1 MEFAFAIPVIAVAL
15 LFWWFTRKP
24 KRKGPSPVPAN
35 VTRLLANQVR
45 YYRQLDKKEQS
56 RFASEVKSFLEQVT
70 IEGVGIAVEDV
81 DKVLIAASAVIP
93 IFYFPGWRYRNLT
106 NVIVYPDTFDEQYQF
121 EGDRRHIMGM
131 VGSGAL
137 NGQMLLSRSAL
148 RAGFADNGGKSNT
161 AIHEFVHLVDK
172 SDGSVDGLPESLLH
186 NSYSL
191 PWLKVMH
198 EEIRR
203 IETGQSDI
211 NPYAAMNQAEFLA
224 VVSEYFFE
232 RPDLMQEHHPELFHL
247 LTEMFN
253 QPARSDPAAAPRSAA
268 SNG

>member
-1 MEFAFAIPVIAVAL
+1 MEFAIPVIVVAL
-15 LFWWFTRKP
+15 LFWWFNRKP
-24 KRKGPSPVPAN
+24 KRKGPSPVPA
-35 VTRLLANQVR
+35 RLIPLLENNVR
-45 YYRQLDKKEQS
+45 YYQQLEKSEQERFSAEVS
-56 RFASEVKSFLEQVT
+56 RFLEQVT
-70 IEGVGIAVEDV
+70 VEGVGATVTDL
-81 DKVLIAASAVIP
+81 DKVLIASSAVIP

-106 NVIVYPDTFDEQYQF
+106 NVILYPDTFDEQYQF
-121 EGDRRHIMGM
+121 EGERRNIMGM

-137 NGQMLLSRSAL
+137 NGQMLLSQSAL
-148 RAGFADNGGKSNT
+148 RAGFSDHGGKSNT

-172 SDGSVDGLPESLLH
+172 SDGSVDGLPESLLR

-203 IETGQSDI
+203 IETGHSDI

-232 RPDLMQEHHPELFHL
+232 RPDMMQAHHPELYQL
-247 LTEMFN
+247 LTKMFN
-253 QPARSDPAAAPRSAA
+253 QVPFSNAGADSPPSAA
-268 SNG
+268 NG

>member
-1 MEFAFAIPVIAVAL
+1 MEFAIPVIVVAL

-24 KRKGPSPVPAN
+24 KRKGPSPIPAGLN
-35 VTRLLANQVR
+35 QLLTAHVR
-45 YYRQLDKKEQS
+45 YYRQLEKKEQA
-56 RFASEVKSFLEQVT
+56 RFAAEVSRFLEQVT
-70 IEGVGIAVEDV
+70 IEGVGVTVEDV
-81 DKVLIAASAVIP
+81 DKVLIASSAVIP

-106 NVIVYPDTFDEQYQF
+106 NVILYPDTFDEQYQY

-148 RAGFADNGGKSNT
+148 RAGFSDHAGKSNT

-172 SDGSVDGLPESLLH
+172 SDGSVDGLPESLLR

-191 PWLKVMH
+191 PWLQVMH

-203 IETGQSDI
+203 IEAGHSDI
-211 NPYAAMNQAEFLA
+211 NPYAAMNEAEFLA

-232 RPDLMQEHHPELFHL
+232 RPDMMQEHHPELYQL
-247 LTEMFN
+247 LTKMFN
-253 QPARSDPAAAPRSAA
+253 QAPGAPSQ
-268 SNG
+268 SLSH